1 MKKRL
6 VSMLTIFMLA
16 VGVNAQEQ
24 EIKEPN
30 FAGEVHLVRTDNSRT
45 ELEKHIALGRSVA
58 STGLLLTGIGKVRE
72 QMQIEGCCSNTKI
85 KKGEDFYFIVKNVD
99 NNTDPLAVIK
109 IFKFESKRKF
119 RRAELNSMSSLG
131 LAVRENNF
139 QYVAFSGEK
148 YGESSYLVRVSGI
161 TVGEYGV
168 IVLNPNNLNQ
178 KQTII
183 SSFAVVD

>member
-1 MKKRL
+1 
-6 VSMLTIFMLA
+6 MLTLFLFVFCI
-16 VGVNAQEQ
+16 NAQEQ

-30 FAGEVHLVRTDNSRT
+30 FVGEVHLIKSDNSRT

-58 STGLLLTGIGKVRE
+58 STGLILTGIGKVRE
-72 QMQIEGCCSNTKI
+72 QVQIEGCCSSTKI
-85 KKGEDFYFIVKNVD
+85 KKGEDFYFIIKNVD

-109 IFKFESKRKF
+109 IFKFEPKRKF

-139 QYVAFSGEK
+139 QYVSFSGER
-148 YGESSYLVRVSGI
+148 YGESSYLVKVSGI
-161 TVGEYGV
+161 STGEYGI
-168 IVLNPNNLNQ
+168 IVLNPSNLNQ

-183 SSFAVVD
+183 SSFAIID